1 MGVMKLYSLKI
12 KRLKTNFRR
21 RSKHVKIAIDKNILS
36 NALDIVSK
44 VISTKTTLPILEG
57 VLLEAKDK
65 TLQLTGNNL
74 EIAIQHTVECEVIEA
89 GAVVAEF
96 KLLREI
102 VQRLPDEE
110 IDITADDK
118 SMTIEAGQAKMEI
131 RTMPAND
138 YPIIQEIDGDT
149 ALEIDADDFRGM
161 ISGVSFAASQDET
174 RPVLTTVCLELK
186 DGVLS
191 IVACDGFM
199 IAVRK
204 VECGSGDLKLLL
216 KAVDLDKVYKIFR
229 QGKVGVI
236 TNKNANVALLEND
249 STKAA
254 VRVTEGTYLNYK
266 NFMNDD
272 AETTVRVKARDLKS
286 TIERALLF
294 ADSGNEKTRL
304 LPIDVAVRCDKL
316 TVSTEGMRG
325 RFDETIPAE
334 TTGEDLDIRLNPKQ
348 IYEILRHIEDEE
360 VLLKFSG
367 NIRPCIMTPVD
378 GDKFFYMAVPVNPK
392 KGA

>member
-1 MGVMKLYSLKI
+1 M
-12 KRLKTNFRR
+12 
-21 RSKHVKIAIDKNILS
+21 KIAIDKNILS

-44 VISTKTTLPILEG
+44 AIIGKTTLQILEG
-57 VLLEAKDK
+57 VLLEAKDR

-74 EIAIQHTVECEVIEA
+74 EIAIQHKVECNVIEP

-96 KLLREI
+96 KLFQDI
-102 VQRLPDEE
+102 VRKLPDEE

-161 ISGVSFAASQDET
+161 ISGVSFAALPEDATSPAKT
-174 RPVLTTVCLELK
+174 AVCLELK
-186 DGVLS
+186 DEMLE
-191 IVACDGFM
+191 VAALDGFM
-199 IAVRK
+199 LAMRK
-204 VECGSGDLKLLL
+204 SECSGGDFKLLL
-216 KAVDLDKVYKIFR
+216 KAVDIDKVSRIFG
-229 QGKVGVI
+229 QEKVIVR
-236 TNKNANVALLEND
+236 TSEKANVALLEND

-254 VRVTEGTYLNYK
+254 VSVIEGGFFNYRS
-266 NFMNDD
+266 FMNNE
-272 AETTVRVKARDLKS
+272 AQTTVRIKTRDLKS

-294 ADSGNEKTRL
+294 ADSGNEKARL
-304 LPIDVAVRCDKL
+304 LPIEVVVRCDKL
-316 TVSTEGMRG
+316 AVSTEGVRG
-325 RFDETIPAE
+325 VFNETVLAE
-334 TTGEDLDIRLNPKQ
+334 TTGEDLNIRLNPKQ

-367 NIRPCIMTPVD
+367 NIRPCIMTPID
-378 GDKFFYMAVPVNPK
+378 GDKFFYMAVPVTPK
-392 KGA
+392 AK